1 MRSLIKVL
9 VISSMIL
16 LVGFTIV
23 SNETSAT
30 IEPVNIAKATTVN
43 NDESI
48 VKTSIVNYIDKGSML
63 ASWYGPRFHGKTTA
77 NGEVY
82 NQLAFTAASTTL
94 RFGTLL
100 KVTNLRNNKSVIV
113 RVNDRGPYI
122 GGRQLDLSKAAAQL
136 LDMTLRGV
144 GKVKVEQLSLKGVN
158 FPVINLN

>member
-1 MRSLIKVL
+1 MV
-9 VISSMIL
+9 L

-30 IEPVNIAKATTVN
+30 NEPVSIAKATTVN
-43 NDESI
+43 NDES
-48 VKTSIVNYIDKGSML
+48 VVRTSIVNYIDKGSML

-82 NQLAFTAASTTL
+82 NQMAFTAASKTL

-122 GGRQLDLSKAAAQL
+122 GGRQLDLSRAAAQSL
-136 LDMTLRGV
+136 GMYHRGV
-144 GKVKVEQLSLKGVN
+144 VRVKVEQLSLKGVN

>member
-1 MRSLIKVL
+1 LRSLIKVL
-9 VISSMIL
+9 VISFMIL

-30 IEPVNIAKATTVN
+30 IEPVSIAKATTVN
-43 NDESI
+43 NDES
-48 VKTSIVNYIDKGSML
+48 VVRTSIVNYIDKGSML

-82 NQLAFTAASTTL
+82 NQMAFTAASKTL

-122 GGRQLDLSKAAAQL
+122 GGRQLDLSKAAAQSL
-136 LDMTLRGV
+136 GMAHRGV
-144 GKVKVEQLSLKGVN
+144 IKVKVEQLSLKGVN

>member
-1 MRSLIKVL
+1 
-9 VISSMIL
+9 MIL

-23 SNETSAT
+23 SNETGAT
-30 IEPVNIAKATTVN
+30 IEPANIAKATTVN

-113 RVNDRGPYI
+113 RVNDRRPYI

-144 GKVKVEQLSLKGVN
+144 VKVKVEQLSLIFLKYKV
-158 FPVINLN
+158 FRRT

>member
-9 VISSMIL
+9 VISFMVL

-30 IEPVNIAKATTVN
+30 NEPVSIAKATTVN
-43 NDESI
+43 NDES
-48 VKTSIVNYIDKGSML
+48 VVRTSIVNYIDKGSML

-82 NQLAFTAASTTL
+82 NQMAFTAASKTL

-122 GGRQLDLSKAAAQL
+122 GGRQLDLSKAAAQSL
-136 LDMTLRGV
+136 GMAHRGV
-144 GKVKVEQLSLKGVN
+144 IKVKVEQLSLKGVN

>member
-23 SNETSAT
+23 SNETGAT
-30 IEPVNIAKATTVN
+30 IEPANIAKATTVN

-94 RFGTLL
+94 RFGILL

-144 GKVKVEQLSLKGVN
+144 VKVKVEQLSLKGVN